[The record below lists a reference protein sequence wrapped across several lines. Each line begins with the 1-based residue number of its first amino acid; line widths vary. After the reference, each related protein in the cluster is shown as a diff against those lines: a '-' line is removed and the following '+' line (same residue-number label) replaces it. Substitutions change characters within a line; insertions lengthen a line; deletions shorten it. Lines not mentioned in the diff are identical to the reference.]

1 MPPSSCYR
9 TTPPNPQTHAIAP
22 TSASSLPRC
31 PLGARLGFGVERDV
45 KVQVLADGC
54 ARPSNTHEGAQRSG
68 TGIGELLLSRSSVA
82 GSRMRWPGG
91 GQCGMPLCRALLMQP
106 VRTCGPQAW
115 TGGTVVRGALEVVL
129 AVQVKVGTE
138 HVVHHDKT
146 DLQGGGPSRR
156 ASARPWATGASCVQ
170 RCKARRPQ
178 QSAHARREGFFL
190 GLGLG
195 FRA

>member
-1 MPPSSCYR
+1 MPS
-9 TTPPNPQTHAIAP
+9 PPHRHPASPAAHLARVLVSVWNVTSRSRSLRMAAPGRATHTRAHK
-22 TSASSLPRC
+22 
-31 PLGARLGFGVERDV
+31 GVGL
-45 KVQVLADGC
+45 VLASFYCHAAAWRAAGC
-54 ARPSNTHEGAQRSG
+54 AGRVAV
-68 TGIGELLLSRSSVA
+68 SVECHFA
-82 GSRMRWPGG
+82 
-91 GQCGMPLCRALLMQP
+91 RALLMQP